1 MKFNEQGQNL
11 MLRMGTIQILA
22 FVLLAI
28 LGARLYYLQVVQ
40 GQYYSDRAENQRIRL
55 IPIPA
60 PRGAIF
66 DRNGKILVDS
76 RPTYN
81 VVLSN
86 EPIKKIDVRGRIDEY
101 ARGLS
106 MERSYVIERLELI
119 KQQNEFE
126 TMVLKENA
134 TMQDIAWVESH
145 TLEFPELRVELQPQR
160 FYPHG
165 VYMAHV
171 LGYVG
176 EISPKQLESEQFRDK
191 GLKAG
196 DIIGK
201 GGLEEYYDEF
211 LRGRPG
217 YR

>member
-1 MKFNEQGQNL
+1 MKLNDPIQNL
-11 MLRMGTIQILA
+11 GARVATIQVVA
-22 FVLLAI
+22 FVLLAA
-28 LGARLYYLQVVQ
+28 LGVRLYYMQIVK
-40 GQYYSDRAENQRIRL
+40 GQYYSDKAENQRIRL

-86 EPIKKIDVRGRIDEY
+86 EPLKKIDLSTRVDDY

-106 MERSYVIERLELI
+106 LERQFVIERLNLI
-119 KQQNEFE
+119 RKQNDFE

-134 TMQDIAWVESH
+134 TMQDIAWVEAHS
-145 TLEFPELRVELQPQR
+145 LEFPELLVELQPQR
-160 FYPHG
+160 FYPLG
-165 VYMAHV
+165 TVLSHV

-176 EISPKQLESEQFRDK
+176 EISPAQLEDPEFKDKNFRP
-191 GLKAG
+191 G
-196 DIIGK
+196 DVIGK
-201 GGLEEYYDEF
+201 
-211 LRGRPG
+211 
-217 YR
+217 